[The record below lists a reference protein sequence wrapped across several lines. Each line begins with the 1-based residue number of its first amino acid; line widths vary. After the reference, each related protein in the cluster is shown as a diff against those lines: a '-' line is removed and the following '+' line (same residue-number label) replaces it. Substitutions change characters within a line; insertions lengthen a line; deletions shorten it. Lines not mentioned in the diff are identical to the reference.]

1 MLPLPFLPMI
11 SDFIGFHANRNVAGN
26 FEKEFCFVE
35 D

>member
-1 MLPLPFLPMI
+1 MLLPPLLPMI
-11 SDFIGFHANRNVAGN
+11 SDFIGVYANRNVAGN